1 MPDFELRFVAVPEIK
16 QDADKDLRKQWEQRF
31 QNQVVGK
38 LAVDAEIPKQTLTK
52 LRNQYAQI
60 MNDLGKTTLDVGR
73 DIAGLRQQ
81 YGKAFDMTGITDQ
94 FKSDLAKTGNTI
106 ESLTQAA
113 EKHAAQVRQL
123 ESEYVNLKAKM
134 REAAQTLEGE
144 AKTSAIDELEEKV
157 RDLGE
162 QIKRTFGA
170 DELEHFNRTMGELG
184 GKGSAQVVGIQ
195 EYADSISGVR
205 TRVVELAGEG
215 ERLVRVFQ
223 EWDGKQWVDTS
234 TQIQDRTQ
242 KLTQEFSK
250 LGKQVDAFEKRYG
263 LGTGVGAYAQ
273 RWEELKNKISEF
285 NADAPNARESLD
297 EINKLFAQIKGDVGG
312 AGDKLSLYKRQL
324 NEIVQAQINYR
335 QVILDKRGVEDDETR
350 ALQENIKLLQKQAE
364 ETRKSIDLTD
374 KSTQADNA
382 EIDAKRKL
390 ATGLDNV
397 NKKWAKQN
405 SLLANVGEGFRE
417 ATARIINYTTIYRA
431 LWMVVSKLRE
441 SIQIAEELNK
451 AFTDI
456 EMVTM
461 GTADA
466 TRELRQEYAELA
478 VEMSGTVTQVAN
490 AANEWLRQGKTAQE
504 TTSLIKASMV
514 MSRIGAIDSAEATE
528 YLTSV
533 LNGYKI
539 EVQDVM
545 HVVDAMSQ
553 VDIESASSVDDLA
566 IALQR
571 SASTASQAG
580 VSFERLLGYV
590 ATVRE
595 VTQRSASVVGESF
608 KTIFSRLGS
617 VKAGT
622 FLSEDLESE
631 YTDIATYANDVEKVL
646 SKIGIRLRDTN
657 KDFRDAQDVLDDV
670 AKGWANY
677 DDLTKQALAT
687 AIAGT
692 RQRENF
698 LALMENYD
706 KALKLE
712 ESALDSNGKAMQK
725 YAIYQDSIAA
735 KQDRITALFQT
746 WVQEMN
752 FEWLIGK
759 LLSLGEALMKVF
771 GSETAV
777 AIAKIT
783 ALIVALS
790 KAWAAFTAIA
800 GGAAITIGGIAP
812 IAVGIAAA
820 ITAIVWAVDKFH
832 KSTNDLRSDLQGL
845 EGEIDQSKTAFEN
858 YSQQLQDNI
867 DKIKELQDLIDK
879 GTGGLVEQDEIDG
892 LKEEN
897 KQLERQIALEK
908 TRQENLKR
916 EAANTARELYSR
928 GFEYQTYMTSSKL
941 GGGLV
946 KGGSIQANPD
956 EIIDVAQKEIQKLQN
971 AYDYYVQNNLQK
983 AADDT
988 SKAIAEKQKELT
1000 DTIVPQLEQ
1009 IASAVDEQGNL
1020 LFQNIRDQL
1029 DAYYDS
1035 LMGYAEKFSSLE
1047 VEYPDAFSKFGKLIA
1062 DNSEDFQAY
1071 LDGDDEAL
1079 NEFADVL
1086 SGKANPVIYMMI
1098 QAAQAMNI
1106 SLADLIRYLL
1116 NAASAGEELS
1126 DSISLET
1133 PASQVERFKDKV
1145 KSVVAAEEELAET
1158 GYVSADAAADLAKAY
1173 GEKVYDAMEWTGK
1186 GYKVNKE
1193 SLEDLISSERVQYEI
1208 ALSDA
1213 QNAAAAIVGANLDES
1228 ASYKQKTADILAAIQ
1243 AKKIELS
1250 LTARAGIH
1258 GKGPMGQEA
1267 QDAINALQ
1275 ELQKYEKEIAILQ
1288 ENLVNFDKTIEYLR
1302 GTSTSGKSK
1311 GETAYEREIR
1321 LLEHELY
1328 LSQQVADVYK
1338 GDNDEANYRAEVNKQ
1353 LEIYLKLMEA
1363 AHAEAERLRKLG
1375 YAETSEEIQD
1385 LQQTWWGYYNARRD
1399 LADGLADW
1407 EKETTKSSIED
1418 VKSAIDDLLD
1428 EAEDK
1433 LNEKLDDL
1441 EYRIKKNEAIKA
1453 LHEAFFGILND
1464 VADGLH
1470 EIDKELESSLSS
1482 VDYLDESLRNAMF
1495 NEDDY
1500 NKMSAKLKEIA
1511 SDSKR
1516 LFDDYLNQLEML
1528 TEDEI
1533 YKADY
1538 ITSEFE
1544 RQYKYKE
1551 LEYDIAQKELELA
1564 KAQTKLQNV
1573 LMNRNVRMYKNGQW
1587 IWTADYTAVEEAKKA
1602 VRDAEYEKRDAEIKL
1617 KQQEVIDKYE
1627 GIIDNLKMQ
1636 KDAANAEFD
1645 ALKKMWERIQADL
1658 EDEEDA
1664 MTRLLK
1670 SINDTDIPAFKQII
1684 AKVGAGLRELLAS
1697 LGFEIPQVENN
1708 PYGAGTDFANE
1719 EKYLKNLIATGNYG
1733 QQEWA
1738 KAQLKLLYGTFG
1750 VGNVGDTG
1758 GYTADTNFSNEE
1770 KYLNNLIATG
1780 NYGQREWA
1788 KAQLEKLHNAE
1799 QVHGTGS
1806 SGGGSSGGGGGISG
1820 GGGGGTT
1827 PSGDSGKSNQQRYL
1841 ESLVETGN
1849 YGQKEWAKDQLNKG
1863 LYDSGGV
1870 LKGTG
1875 GIKAT
1880 TKDETVF
1887 GPELSSKI
1895 LSPQKSKEF
1904 LDSANALGKM
1914 LDNSSAFSAMLNRFA
1929 GIVGGNTGVS
1939 NDSHDIYLSGNPL
1952 GNMTKSDSFA
1962 LTSILRRYIPISGGG
1977 R

>member
-1 MPDFELRFVAVPEIK
+1 MAEFAKGMNIK
-16 QDADKDLRKQWEQRF
+16 A
-31 QNQVVGK
+31 
-38 LAVDAEIPKQTLTK
+38 IQTK
-52 LRNQYAQI
+52 Y
-60 MNDLGKTTLDVGR
+60 
-73 DIAGLRQQ
+73 
-81 YGKAFDMTGITDQ
+81 
-94 FKSDLAKTGNTI
+94 
-106 ESLTQAA
+106 
-113 EKHAAQVRQL
+113 
-123 ESEYVNLKAKM
+123 
-134 REAAQTLEGE
+134 
-144 AKTSAIDELEEKV
+144 
-157 RDLGE
+157 
-162 QIKRTFGA
+162 
-170 DELEHFNRTMGELG
+170 GEL
-184 GKGSAQVVGIQ
+184 
-195 EYADSISGVR
+195 
-205 TRVVELAGEG
+205 L
-215 ERLVRVFQ
+215 
-223 EWDGKQWVDTS
+223 
-234 TQIQDRTQ
+234 
-242 KLTQEFSK
+242 
-250 LGKQVDAFEKRYG
+250 
-263 LGTGVGAYAQ
+263 
-273 RWEELKNKISEF
+273 
-285 NADAPNARESLD
+285 
-297 EINKLFAQIKGDVGG
+297 
-312 AGDKLSLYKRQL
+312 
-324 NEIVQAQINYR
+324 
-335 QVILDKRGVEDDETR
+335 
-350 ALQENIKLLQKQAE
+350 
-364 ETRKSIDLTD
+364 
-374 KSTQADNA
+374 
-382 EIDAKRKL
+382 
-390 ATGLDNV
+390 
-397 NKKWAKQN
+397 
-405 SLLANVGEGFRE
+405 
-417 ATARIINYTTIYRA
+417 
-431 LWMVVSKLRE
+431 
-441 SIQIAEELNK
+441 
-451 AFTDI
+451 
-456 EMVTM
+456 
-461 GTADA
+461 
-466 TRELRQEYAELA
+466 
-478 VEMSGTVTQVAN
+478 
-490 AANEWLRQGKTAQE
+490 
-504 TTSLIKASMV
+504 
-514 MSRIGAIDSAEATE
+514 
-528 YLTSV
+528 
-533 LNGYKI
+533 
-539 EVQDVM
+539 
-545 HVVDAMSQ
+545 
-553 VDIESASSVDDLA
+553 
-566 IALQR
+566 
-571 SASTASQAG
+571 
-580 VSFERLLGYV
+580 
-590 ATVRE
+590 
-595 VTQRSASVVGESF
+595 
-608 KTIFSRLGS
+608 
-617 VKAGT
+617 
-622 FLSEDLESE
+622 
-631 YTDIATYANDVEKVL
+631 
-646 SKIGIRLRDTN
+646 KIGI
-657 KDFRDAQDVLDDV
+657 
-670 AKGWANY
+670 
-677 DDLTKQALAT
+677 
-687 AIAGT
+687 
-692 RQRENF
+692 
-698 LALMENYD
+698 
-706 KALKLE
+706 
-712 ESALDSNGKAMQK
+712 
-725 YAIYQDSIAA
+725 
-735 KQDRITALFQT
+735 
-746 WVQEMN
+746 
-752 FEWLIGK
+752 
-759 LLSLGEALMKVF
+759 
-771 GSETAV
+771 
-777 AIAKIT
+777 
-783 ALIVALS
+783 
-790 KAWAAFTAIA
+790 
-800 GGAAITIGGIAP
+800 
-812 IAVGIAAA
+812 
-820 ITAIVWAVDKFH
+820 
-832 KSTNDLRSDLQGL
+832 
-845 EGEIDQSKTAFEN
+845 
-858 YSQQLQDNI
+858 NI
-867 DKIKELQDLIDK
+867 DKIKELQGLIDK
-879 GTGGLVEQDEIDG
+879 GTGGLVEQSEIDG

-928 GFEYQTYMTSSKL
+928 GFEYQTYTTSSKL

-946 KGGSIQANPD
+946 KGGSIQADPD
-956 EIIDVAQKEIQKLQN
+956 EIIDVAQKEIQKLQR

-1208 ALSDA
+1208 ALRDA

-1670 SINDTDIPAFKQII
+1670 TINDTDIPAFKQII
-1684 AKVGAGLRELLAS
+1684 
-1697 LGFEIPQVENN
+1697 
-1708 PYGAGTDFANE
+1708 
-1719 EKYLKNLIATGNYG
+1719 
-1733 QQEWA
+1733 
-1738 KAQLKLLYGTFG
+1738 
-1750 VGNVGDTG
+1750 
-1758 GYTADTNFSNEE
+1758 
-1770 KYLNNLIATG
+1770 
-1780 NYGQREWA
+1780 
-1788 KAQLEKLHNAE
+1788 
-1799 QVHGTGS
+1799 
-1806 SGGGSSGGGGGISG
+1806 
-1820 GGGGGTT
+1820 
-1827 PSGDSGKSNQQRYL
+1827 
-1841 ESLVETGN
+1841 
-1849 YGQKEWAKDQLNKG
+1849 
-1863 LYDSGGV
+1863 V
-1870 LKGTG
+1870 LKFHRSRIILMARERTSL
-1875 GIKAT
+1875 
-1880 TKDETVF
+1880 TK
-1887 GPELSSKI
+1887 
-1895 LSPQKSKEF
+1895 KS
-1904 LDSANALGKM
+1904 
-1914 LDNSSAFSAMLNRFA
+1914 
-1929 GIVGGNTGVS
+1929 I
-1939 NDSHDIYLSGNPL
+1939 
-1952 GNMTKSDSFA
+1952 
-1962 LTSILRRYIPISGGG
+1962 
-1977 R
+1977 

>member
-1758 GYTADTNFSNEE
+1758 GYTAGTNFSNEE

-1806 SGGGSSGGGGGISG
+1806 SGGGGSGGGWTSG
-1820 GGGGGTT
+1820 GGGGGNTS
-1827 PSGDSGKSNQQRYL
+1827 SGNSGKSNQQRYL
-1841 ESLVETGN
+1841 ENLVATGN

-1870 LKGTG
+1870 LEGTG

-1880 TKDETVF
+1880 VKDETVF
-1887 GPELSSKI
+1887 GPELSSKL

-1904 LDSANALGKM
+1904 LNSATALTKM
-1914 LDNSSAFSAMLNRFA
+1914 LDNSSALNAMLGRFA
-1929 GIVGGNTGVS
+1929 NLVGGNSSVS
-1939 NDSHDIYLSGNPL
+1939 NDSHDIYFSGNPL